1 MAEGTT
7 QCQRSVLGGHPS

>member
-7 QCQRSVLGGHPS
+7 MTARLAY

>member
-7 QCQRSVLGGHPS
+7 

>member
-7 QCQRSVLGGHPS
+7 CFL